1 VSFTAV
7 PDAAVFDAVS
17 KTSACQPTLAAK
29 VEFLSRP
36 SSYPECRGEVT
47 RRETHMSWVFLTN
60 DRAYKL
66 KKPVRFPY
74 LDFSTL
80 ALRETA
86 CRAELKLNRRLAPDV
101 YLDVVALAAS
111 AAGLSI
117 GGAGDVVDWLVVMRR
132 LDEHQMLDRAL
143 VGRRVKSWQIDR
155 LVDTLVQFYRR
166 ATPVFVSPL
175 RHLVAWRRSLLYN
188 QRVLLAPRL
197 GMPAGLVRRIDR
209 AQRLF
214 LARRR
219 SLLVD
224 RVRARRIV
232 DAHGDLR
239 PEHIFLGDPLCI
251 IDCLEFNAALRA
263 ADPFDE
269 VAFLSLECERLGNAW
284 AGRYIRQRIAAALQ
298 DGPSEELFAFY
309 RCYRATLRARLAI
322 AHLLEP
328 APRTPEKWPVLAR
341 VYLQM
346 AFAEAVRLERLLR
359 APPARRAH
367 GHPGGVR
374 WPPQTGGPPAEYRAS
389 RTQPPAPAEMSVPYR

>member
-1 VSFTAV
+1 MERGV
-7 PDAAVFDAVS
+7 
-17 KTSACQPTLAAK
+17 QPAMVMTER
-29 VEFLSRP
+29 VRDQP
-36 SSYPECRGEVT
+36 
-47 RRETHMSWVFLTN
+47 
-60 DRAYKL
+60 AYKL
-66 KKPVRFPY
+66 KKPVCFSY

-86 CRAELKLNRRLAPDV
+86 CRAELKLNRRLAPGV

-143 VGRRVKSWQIDR
+143 AGRRVKSWQIDR

-166 ATPVFVSPL
+166 ATPVFISPL

-188 QRVLLAPRL
+188 QRVLLDPRL

-284 AGRYIRQRIAAALQ
+284 AGRYIRRRIAAALQ
-298 DGPSEELFAFY
+298 EGPSEELFTFY

-322 AHLLEP
+322 AHLLES

-341 VYLQM
+341 VYLQL
-346 AFAEAVRLERLLR
+346 AFAEAVRLEKLLR

-374 WPPQTGGPPAEYRAS
+374 WPLLTRGPPAEYRAS
-389 RTQPPAPAEMSVPYR
+389 RAQPPAPAETSVPYR